1 MRIPSFFDILA
12 HWMSPRDSI
21 MPWIRNGVDKAAN
34 RVSRVG
40 YGVLPW
46 VIQSWRDV
54 HVEHN
59 VPYQTP
65 RRRSHLLD
73 VYRRKDAVGKLP
85 SILYVHG
92 GAFSMMS
99 KDTHRIMA
107 YVLAAQ
113 GYQIFNINY
122 RLGPVHCYPDPLKD
136 AISALEWVL
145 DNGSKYGADTK
156 RLAIIG
162 ESAGANLTA
171 ALAYCATH
179 PRPEPFTRN
188 LFERNLE
195 LSCVAPLY
203 GLLDLHD
210 VRRFWRDPVKN
221 RRMAGWI
228 KGEIRGTAYSYLG
241 RRMRRALQF
250 PLASPL
256 RLFEA
261 PPTEGSRP
269 LPPFF
274 TTVGTADPLLPDTI
288 RLADALR
295 ARDVACDLHVFRG
308 EIHAFNVLLW
318 RAAAREQWGHLFD
331 FLDQHMGGQVV
342 QAPID
347 APHYVPLAE
356 TLAE

>member
-1 MRIPSFFDILA
+1 MTRA
-12 HWMSPRDSI
+12 RDSV
-21 MPWIRNGVDKAAN
+21 MPLVRNGIDKAAN
-34 RVSRVG
+34 RFSRLG

-46 VIQSWRDV
+46 VIQSWRR
-54 HVEHN
+54 VEVKHN
-59 VPYQTP
+59 VPYRSTGK
-65 RRRSHLLD
+65 RSHLLD
-73 VYRRKDAVGKLP
+73 IYRLRDAVGPLP
-85 SILYVHG
+85 TIVYIHG

-113 GYQIFNINY
+113 GYQVFNINY
-122 RLGPVHCYPDPLKD
+122 RLGPVHAYPKPLKD
-136 AISALEWVL
+136 AMAAFEWVL
-145 DNGSKYGADTK
+145 DNGAKYGADTD

-179 PRPEPFTRN
+179 PRPEPFTRS
-188 LFERNLE
+188 LFARNA
-195 LSCVAPLY
+195 SIACVAPLY

-210 VRRFWRDPVKN
+210 VQRFWRDPDKS

-241 RRMRRALQF
+241 RRVKRALQF

-256 RLFEA
+256 RLFEKPA
-261 PPTEGSRP
+261 VAGSRP

-274 TTVGTADPLLPDTI
+274 TTVGTADPLLGDTI
-288 RLADALR
+288 RLSDALQR
-295 ARDVACDLHVFRG
+295 RDTECELHVFRG

-318 RAAAREQWGHLFD
+318 RAAAREQWGALFD
-331 FLDQHMGGQVV
+331 FLDEHMHGITAKAPV
-342 QAPID
+342 Q
-347 APHYVPLAE
+347 APHYVSLAE
-356 TLAE
+356 TFAE

>member
-1 MRIPSFFDILA
+1 MAR
-12 HWMSPRDSI
+12 PRDSI
-21 MPWIRNGVDKAAN
+21 MPLVRNGVDKAAN
-34 RVSRVG
+34 RLSQLG

-46 VIQSWRDV
+46 VVQSWRRV
-54 HVEHN
+54 KVEHN
-59 VPYQTP
+59 IPYRNTG
-65 RRRSHLLD
+65 RRSHLLD
-73 VYRRKDAVGKLP
+73 IYRLRDAVGPLP
-85 SILYVHG
+85 TIVYIHG

-113 GYQIFNINY
+113 GYQVFNINY
-122 RLGPVHCYPDPLKD
+122 RLGPVHTYPKPLKD
-136 AISALEWVL
+136 AIAAFEWVL
-145 DNGSKYGADTK
+145 DNGAKYGADTA

-179 PRPEPFTRN
+179 PRPEPFTKSV
-188 LFERNLE
+188 FERDAKVA
-195 LSCVAPLY
+195 CVAPLY
-203 GLLDLHD
+203 GLLDVHD
-210 VRRFWRDPVKN
+210 VRRFWRDPDKS

-241 RRMRRALQF
+241 RRVKRALQF

-256 RLFEA
+256 RLFERDA
-261 PPTEGSRP
+261 VSGSRP

-274 TTVGTADPLLPDTI
+274 TTVGTADPLLGDTI
-288 RLADALR
+288 RLNDALAKR
-295 ARDVACDLHVFRG
+295 GTECEMHVFRG

-318 RAAAREQWGHLFD
+318 RAAAREQWGALFD
-331 FLDQHMGGQVV
+331 FLEKHMHGAAAD
-342 QAPID
+342 APAA
-347 APHYVPLAE
+347 APHYVSLAE